1 MKKVK
6 EKYAIRKK
14 VKVFSIRKSE
24 SVFIRKSESVFIRLG
39 ISGSSLAPPI
49 CKRENCDWIFIK
61 TKKDTF
67 QIQWQAYFDL
77 CAVNIWLMVSIE
89 KAATKLHQV
98 HIQRQSLPV

>member
-1 MKKVK
+1 MKNVKAKLFPSKVRK
-6 EKYAIRKK
+6 LYHEKSVGKICHQKK
-14 VKVFSIRKSE
+14 IKVFSIRKSE

-67 QIQWQAYFDL
+67 QIQ
-77 CAVNIWLMVSIE
+77 
-89 KAATKLHQV
+89 
-98 HIQRQSLPV
+98 